1 MFLASRSEDER
12 ESNSQRYAKCYLFL
26 STRVPKVFP
35 DLKIAKIVNEF
46 HTPWPKQSYHRSTDV
61 TKSYNGKFTA
71 ITKSITIVAMF
82 FITSLMTVPLSIQDM
97 VVQMF
102 TTAVTGY
109 TILIHV
115 DLYKIYPVL
124 IFVPTIVMLA
134 VLHFIV
140 KSGQVNQKLELARLF
155 GFSAPVVPPVSS
167 AH

>member
-1 MFLASRSEDER
+1 M
-12 ESNSQRYAKCYLFL
+12 
-26 STRVPKVFP
+26 
-35 DLKIAKIVNEF
+35 
-46 HTPWPKQSYHRSTDV
+46 
-61 TKSYNGKFTA
+61 
-71 ITKSITIVAMF
+71 VAMF